1 MGTAGPSAETVIG
14 VRPRWRLRAAQVFF
28 VVVLLVQAGLI
39 LRAYHDPHKFF
50 GYQPFNESDTWQAE
64 LWRVTVDGDRVPI
77 DDGGWS
83 GYDWD
88 ELVGVPRLADP
99 DRLRH
104 ASAGAA
110 ATIDFLDEAL
120 DWVADNTPND
130 TETRYLEAEVTWY
143 RNTRGPFRTV
153 LRSDVREEVR

>member
-1 MGTAGPSAETVIG
+1 VRSSTDEQGARAT
-14 VRPRWRLRAAQVFF
+14 RPRWRVRAAQVFV
-28 VVVLLVQAGLI
+28 VVVLAAQVGLV

-64 LWRVTVDGDRVPI
+64 LWRVTADGERVPVVE
-77 DDGGWS
+77 GRWS

-88 ELVGVPRLADP
+88 DLVGVPRLTGP

-110 ATIDFLDEAL
+110 ATVDFLDEAL
-120 DWVADNTPND
+120 DWVADHTPAD

-143 RNTRGPFRTV
+143 HNTRGPFRTV
-153 LRSDVREEVR
+153 LRSDVREEAG